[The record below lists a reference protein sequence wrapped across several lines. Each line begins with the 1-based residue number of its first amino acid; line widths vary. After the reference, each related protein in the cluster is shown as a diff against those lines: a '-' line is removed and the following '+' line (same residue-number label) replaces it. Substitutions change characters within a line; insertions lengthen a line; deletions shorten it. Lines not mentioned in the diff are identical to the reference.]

1 MSAEVYSEKMNED
14 IFECLPKIEEVSP
27 IDGECDIN
35 ESYENESTQE
45 AHPPN
50 DASNALMKLFF
61 LPEKDAARALNIGI
75 TTLKKRWRKLGLPR
89 WPHMKIYS
97 LGMTQLVIMVQL
109 QKDPTPHIQKLHDAL
124 QVFLQSL
131 RTDSQAL
138 KDFLV
143 KGFPPHVRNIRRAAY
158 KYKVKLK
165 R

>member
-14 IFECLPKIEEVSP
+14 IFSCLPKIEEVSP

-75 TTLKKRWRKLGLPR
+75 TT
-89 WPHMKIYS
+89 
-97 LGMTQLVIMVQL
+97 
-109 QKDPTPHIQKLHDAL
+109 
-124 QVFLQSL
+124 
-131 RTDSQAL
+131 
-138 KDFLV
+138 
-143 KGFPPHVRNIRRAAY
+143 
-158 KYKVKLK
+158 
-165 R
+165 